1 MDTHVLSGAS
11 KLNYA
16 YDMCTFISWVCCLGI
31 TPSPNIL
38 SRVGRHCRVW
48 QRGRIAVLFALIP
61 LLSGC
66 GAIWESMYPSQAS
79 TLPPY
84 AFHLASTTDKPG
96 LLPWSNVQG
105 QHTLYLQREALLT
118 RVDIKGASA
127 MADATGQFFVAI
139 RLSDSG
145 SRKLARVSADHI
157 GQSLALVT
165 GGYLM
170 GSALIDAPID
180 KGLFAMAVT
189 SRSSA
194 FALADFLSPDRPV
207 Q

>member
-1 MDTHVLSGAS
+1 MWRSGR
-11 KLNYA
+11 
-16 YDMCTFISWVCCLGI
+16 M
-31 TPSPNIL
+31 
-38 SRVGRHCRVW
+38 
-48 QRGRIAVLFALIP
+48 ALLCAF
-61 LLSGC
+61 LLLISGC
-66 GAIWESMYPSQAS
+66 GAIWESMHPSQANA
-79 TLPPY
+79 LPPY
-84 AFHLASTTDKPG
+84 AFHLASASDKPG
-96 LLPWSNVQG
+96 LLPWSNLTG

-127 MADATGQFFVAI
+127 MADVTGQFFVAI

-194 FALADFLSPDRPV
+194 LALADFLSPDRPV

>member
-1 MDTHVLSGAS
+1 M
-11 KLNYA
+11 
-16 YDMCTFISWVCCLGI
+16 
-31 TPSPNIL
+31 
-38 SRVGRHCRVW
+38 
-48 QRGRIAVLFALIP
+48 AVLVAFILF
-61 LLSGC
+61 LSGC
-66 GAIWESMYPSQAS
+66 GAIWESMYPSEANALPSYSFHTAS
-79 TLPPY
+79 T
-84 AFHLASTTDKPG
+84 SDTPG
-96 LLPWSNVQG
+96 LLPWSDAQG
-105 QHTLYLQREALLT
+105 RHTLYLQREALLT
-118 RVDIKGASA
+118 RADIKGASPMVDGA
-127 MADATGQFFVAI
+127 GQFFVAI

-170 GSALIDAPID
+170 GSALIDGPID

-194 FALADFLSPDRPV
+194 FALAEFLAPNRPV

>member
-1 MDTHVLSGAS
+1 MH
-11 KLNYA
+11 
-16 YDMCTFISWVCCLGI
+16 TFINWLFCLDSTFYLKIFGR
-31 TPSPNIL
+31 
-38 SRVGRHCRVW
+38 SRRCDRMW
-48 QRGRIAVLFALIP
+48 QRGRVAILFAFVP
-61 LLSGC
+61 VLSGC
-66 GAIWESMYPSQAS
+66 GAIWESMYPSQAHA
-79 TLPPY
+79 LPPY
-84 AFHLASTTDKPG
+84 AFHLASKSDKPG
-96 LLPWSNVQG
+96 LLPWSDAQG

-118 RVDIKGASA
+118 RADIKGASA
-127 MADATGQFFVAI
+127 MVDATGQFFVAI

-145 SRKLARVSADHI
+145 SRKLTRVSAEHI

-170 GSALIDAPID
+170 GSALIDGPID

-194 FALADFLSPDRPV
+194 FALAEFLSPDRPV

>member
-1 MDTHVLSGAS
+1 MFIFRSW
-11 KLNYA
+11 A
-16 YDMCTFISWVCCLGI
+16 YRSD
-31 TPSPNIL
+31 
-38 SRVGRHCRVW
+38 RVVSQRKPRWFNHAHRAW
-48 QRGRIAVLFALIP
+48 QKGCMAALIAFMP

-66 GAIWESMYPSQAS
+66 GAIWESMYPSVPSNQ
-79 TLPPY
+79 PPY
-84 AFHLASTTDKPG
+84 AFHLASKNEMPG
-96 LLPWSNVQG
+96 LLPWKDRSG
-105 QHTLYLQREALLT
+105 EHTLYLQREPLLT

-127 MADATGQFFVAI
+127 MVDGAGQFFVAI

-145 SRKLARVSADHI
+145 SRKLARVSVDHI

-189 SRSSA
+189 SRNSA
-194 FALADFLSPDRPV
+194 FALAEFLAPDRPV